1 MTRFYPPR
9 PAPTEPLVADSPRPS
24 PDREPRSA
32 PADHPNTDSSTYPRE
47 QEPCTDTETNM
58 NRKRARRYGL
68 FAVVVAVGI
77 LVLYLVVSHA
87 GLLPVSTGSYEQRTL
102 TVTDCA
108 GDERATVTADVATSS
123 AQQYVGLSRTDSL
136 APDEGMLFPY
146 DGVASREFEMR
157 NMAFGLDIVYIGSNG
172 EITEITTMDAPGGPL
187 EYYLTYD
194 STTGVGQYVLEV
206 VSGWSEAN
214 GVSSGDCVTGLP

>member
-1 MTRFYPPR
+1 
-9 PAPTEPLVADSPRPS
+9 
-24 PDREPRSA
+24 
-32 PADHPNTDSSTYPRE
+32 
-47 QEPCTDTETNM
+47 M

-68 FAVVVAVGI
+68 FAVVAVVGI

-108 GDERATVTADVATSS
+108 GDERATVTADVAASS

-146 DGVASREFEMR
+146 DEAAPREFEMR

-172 EITEITTMDAPGGPL
+172 EITEITTMDAPDGPL